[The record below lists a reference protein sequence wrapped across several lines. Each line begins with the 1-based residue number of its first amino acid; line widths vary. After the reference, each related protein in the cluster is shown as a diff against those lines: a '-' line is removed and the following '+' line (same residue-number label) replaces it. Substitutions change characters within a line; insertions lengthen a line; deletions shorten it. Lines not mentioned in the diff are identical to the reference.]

1 MVTANMWLT
10 CGYMAHKGL
19 EGGYIACA
27 KDESGRQRDWRTR
40 GGSGGGRKVAG
51 YSAERFS
58 LLSSLRIHG
67 AGFNWMD
74 TIAWCLI
81 N

>member
-1 MVTANMWLT
+1 MKA
-10 CGYMAHKGL
+10 
-19 EGGYIACA
+19 E
-27 KDESGRQRDWRTR
+27 DSGTGAR
-40 GGSGGGRKVAG
+40 GGGGGGGGGRKVAG
-51 YSAERFS
+51 YNAERFS